1 LTDNISIFSSNI
13 LNINDNKPF
22 ELFRNEFLMCS
33 GIINTSEFENL
44 RINLS
49 SDEHNITKKNL
60 NKIWEMKDFEY
71 I

>member
-1 LTDNISIFSSNI
+1 
-13 LNINDNKPF
+13 
-22 ELFRNEFLMCS
+22 MCS